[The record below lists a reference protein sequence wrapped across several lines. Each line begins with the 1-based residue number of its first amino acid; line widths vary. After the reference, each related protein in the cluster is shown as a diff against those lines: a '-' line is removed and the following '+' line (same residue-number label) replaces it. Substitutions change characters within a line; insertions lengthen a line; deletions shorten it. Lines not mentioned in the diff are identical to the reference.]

1 MTEIDTQA
9 NASHDP
15 KWAPAT
21 RYIVGIGLVLAV
33 IALFSAIS
41 GALTVVIAAALIA
54 FLVQPS
60 VNGLR
65 RRFRLPRGLAVGITY
80 LGVLLVIILILVLVI
95 PAIVNTLQSFARLD
109 WGGTV
114 AEAKAWLENVLTD
127 LVNADLGIAGLN
139 RQVDRLFQP
148 LLDALQGAGTVET
161 PEPADTSRILSTIG
175 DALSISVSAIAG
187 IAGGVV
193 SVVLSFAMMMVFSIY
208 ISLASPRFQPGLIKL
223 VPPRYREEANELI
236 NRLLG
241 IWRGYLHG
249 ELRLMVIIGGIVA
262 VGNVL
267 LGTPA
272 PLFLGI
278 ISGLMEV
285 VPGIGPA
292 LALIPGVAAA
302 LIGGSSTLSVSN
314 LVFAL
319 IVVIF
324 YEGVQLFENN
334 FITPRVIGK
343 SVNLDPL
350 LVLVAMFVAGS
361 VVGLIGAV
369 LTVPVLASGIEI
381 VRYLY
386 FKVLGEDPFPPQDE
400 APHANNVL
408 QENRCDGTFE

>member
-1 MTEIDTQA
+1 
-9 NASHDP
+9 
-15 KWAPAT
+15 
-21 RYIVGIGLVLAV
+21 
-33 IALFSAIS
+33 
-41 GALTVVIAAALIA
+41 
-54 FLVQPS
+54 
-60 VNGLR
+60 
-65 RRFRLPRGLAVGITY
+65 
-80 LGVLLVIILILVLVI
+80 
-95 PAIVNTLQSFARLD
+95 
-109 WGGTV
+109 
-114 AEAKAWLENVLTD
+114 
-127 LVNADLGIAGLN
+127 LGIAGLN

-161 PEPADTSRILSTIG
+161 PEPADTSRILTTIG

>member
-1 MTEIDTQA
+1 MSEIGTKVITNEDT
-9 NASHDP
+9 

-21 RYIVGIGLVLAV
+21 RYIVGIGLVITM
-33 IALFSAIS
+33 IALFFAIS

-54 FLVQPS
+54 FLVQPA
-60 VNGLR
+60 VDGLR
-65 RRFRLPRGLAVGITY
+65 RRFGLSRGAAVGITY
-80 LGVLLVIILILVLVI
+80 VGVLLVIILVLALVI
-95 PAIVNTLQSFARLD
+95 PATVNALQGFSRLD

-114 AEAKAWLENVLTD
+114 ADAKTWLENVLTD
-127 LVNADLGIAGLN
+127 LLEVDLGIAGLN
-139 RQVDRLFQP
+139 RQVDRLLQP
-148 LLDALQGAGTVET
+148 LLDALQGAGAVET
-161 PEPADTSRILSTIG
+161 PQPADTSQILSTIG
-175 DALSISVSAIAG
+175 DALSMSVSAIAG
-187 IAGGVV
+187 IAGGVI
-193 SVVLSFAMMMVFSIY
+193 SIVLSLAMMMVFSIY
-208 ISLASPRFQPGLIKL
+208 ISLATPRFQPALIKI
-223 VPPRYREEANELI
+223 VPPRYRGEANELLD
-236 NRLLG
+236 RLLG
-241 IWRGYLHG
+241 VWRGYLHG
-249 ELRLMVIIGGIVA
+249 ELILMVIIGTIVA

-302 LIGGSSTLSVSN
+302 LIGGSSHLGVSN
-314 LVFAL
+314 LVFAV

-324 YEGVQLFENN
+324 YEGVQVFENN

-381 VRYLY
+381 LRYLY
-386 FKVLGEDPFPPQDE
+386 LKVLGEDPFPPEQDE
-400 APHANNVL
+400 APQTSGAS
-408 QENRCDGTFE
+408 